1 MAGVYVFSRQFGFV
15 YANPKVPKRPQ
26 PAPAVSLQPVTFNF
40 IVNSTIEAGRTPAQ
54 HHRMN
59 RKEEVLQDVVIK
71 FAGDSGDGMQLTG
84 SQFTNN
90 TALMGIDLATF
101 PDFPAEIRAPQGT
114 LPGVSGYQLRFSSD
128 QVFTPG
134 DECDVLV
141 AMNAAALK
149 ANLKGLKKGGKI
161 IANTDGFDTKN
172 LRLANYPESVNPLED
187 DSLANY
193 TVIKMDVTKMT
204 REALKDFTMGTKEK
218 DRAKNMFVLGFLYW
232 MYNRNM
238 ESTLQFFKDKFGKK
252 PEIFES
258 NVKVLQAGYHFGDT
272 TETFTTTYRVE
283 KAKMPAGVYRSVMG
297 NQALAYGLIA
307 AARKSGLPLF
317 LGSYPITPASDILHE
332 LSRHKSFGVRTFQ
345 AEDEIAAI
353 TSAIGAAYG
362 GALGVT
368 TTSGPGMALKAEA
381 MGLAAMLEIPLLIC
395 NIQRGGPS
403 TGLPTKTEQS
413 DLLQAYYGRN
423 GECPMPV
430 VSAST
435 PSDCFDAVYE
445 AVRIAVQHM
454 TPVIFLSDGY
464 IANGAEPWKFPKS
477 ADLAPIEVKFKTEL
491 GPEETT
497 FQPYLRDEKLVR
509 PWAIPG
515 TPGLEHRVGGLEK
528 QNITGNVSY
537 DPENHQLMVKIREEK
552 VARIADH
559 IAPQTLDSGP
569 EKGDMLVLG
578 WGSTYGA
585 IKSAAAEL
593 QKEGY
598 AVSHAHLRH
607 LRPFPAN
614 LGEILRSFKHV
625 LIPEINNGQLIRII
639 RDQYL
644 VNAVGYNKV
653 MGVPITRTEL
663 VMKIRELLGSNN

>member
-1 MAGVYVFSRQFGFV
+1 
-15 YANPKVPKRPQ
+15 
-26 PAPAVSLQPVTFNF
+26 
-40 IVNSTIEAGRTPAQ
+40 
-54 HHRMN
+54 MN
-59 RKEEVLQDVVIK
+59 RKEEILQDVVIK

-90 TALMGIDLATF
+90 TALLGIDLATF

-128 QVFTPG
+128 KVFTPG

-149 ANLKGLKKGGKI
+149 ANLKSLKKGGKI
-161 IANTDGFDTKN
+161 IVNLEGFDSKN
-172 LRLANYPESVNPLED
+172 LRLAAYPEGVNPLED
-187 DSLANY
+187 SSLDNY
-193 TVIKMDVTKMT
+193 SVIRIDVTKMT
-204 REALKDFTMGTKEK
+204 REALKEITMGTKEK

-232 MYNRNM
+232 MYNRDM
-238 ESTLQFFKDKFGKK
+238 DYTIQFLKDKFGKK
-252 PEIFES
+252 PEILDS
-258 NVKVLQAGYHFGDT
+258 NVKALQAGYHYGDT

-283 KAKMPAGVYRSVMG
+283 KAKMAPGVYRSIMG

-307 AARKSGLPLF
+307 ASKKSGLPLF

-345 AEDEIAAI
+345 AEDEIAGVTA
-353 TSAIGAAYG
+353 AIGAAYG
-362 GALGVT
+362 GSLGVT

-381 MGLAAMLEIPLLIC
+381 MGLAVMLEIPLLIC
-395 NIQRGGPS
+395 DIQRGGPS

-430 VSAST
+430 ISAST

-477 ADLAPIEVKFKTEL
+477 EDLPPIEIKFKTEL
-491 GPEETT
+491 AEGEEK

-515 TPGLEHRVGGLEK
+515 TPGLEHRIGGLEK

-537 DPENHQLMVKIREEK
+537 DPENHQLMVKIREDK
-552 VARIADH
+552 IAKIADH
-559 IAPQTLDSGP
+559 IPLQKLDSGP
-569 EKGDMLVLG
+569 EKGDLLLLG

-585 IKSAAAEL
+585 IKSAVMEL
-593 QKEGY
+593 QQEGF
-598 AVSHAHLRH
+598 AVSHAHLRYV
-607 LRPFPAN
+607 RPFPAN
-614 LGEILRSFKHV
+614 LGEILKKFKQV
-625 LIPEINNGQLIRII
+625 LIPELNNGQLIKII
-639 RDQYL
+639 RDQFFID
-644 VNAVGYNKV
+644 AKGYQKV
-653 MGVPITRTEL
+653 MGVPFTKTEL
-663 VMKIRELLGSNN
+663 VAKLREMLGASN

>member
-1 MAGVYVFSRQFGFV
+1 
-15 YANPKVPKRPQ
+15 
-26 PAPAVSLQPVTFNF
+26 
-40 IVNSTIEAGRTPAQ
+40 
-54 HHRMN
+54 MN

-90 TALMGIDLATF
+90 TALLGIDLATF

-128 QVFTPG
+128 KVFTPG

-149 ANLKGLKKGGKI
+149 SNLKGLKKGGKI
-161 IANTDGFDTKN
+161 IANTEGFDSKN
-172 LRLANYPESVNPLED
+172 LRLANYPDGVNPLED
-187 DSLANY
+187 SSLDNY

-204 REALKDFTMGTKEK
+204 REALKDITLGTKEK

-232 MYNRNM
+232 MYNRDM
-238 ESTLQFFKDKFGKK
+238 ESTIKFLKDKFGKK
-252 PEIFES
+252 PEILES
-258 NVKVLQAGYHFGDT
+258 NIKALQAGFNFGDT

-283 KAKMPAGVYRSVMG
+283 KAKMAPGVYRSIMG

-307 AARKSGLPLF
+307 ASQKSGLSLF

-332 LSRHKSFGVRTFQ
+332 LSRHKAFGVRTFQ
-345 AEDEIAAI
+345 AEDEIAGI
-353 TSAIGAAYG
+353 TSAIGASYG
-362 GALGVT
+362 GSLGIT

-381 MGLAAMLEIPLLIC
+381 MGLAVMLEIPLLIVDV
-395 NIQRGGPS
+395 QRGGPS

-423 GECPMPV
+423 GECPMPIIA
-430 VSAST
+430 AST

-445 AVRIAVQHM
+445 AIRIAVNHM

-477 ADLAPIEVKFKTEL
+477 EDLPAIEVKFKTEL
-491 GPEETT
+491 GHGEDK

-515 TPGLEHRVGGLEK
+515 TPGLEHRIGGLEK

-552 VARIADH
+552 VEKIADH
-559 IAPQTLDSGP
+559 VPLQRLDSGP
-569 EKGDMLVLG
+569 EKGELLILG

-585 IKSAAAEL
+585 IKSAVAEL
-593 QKEGY
+593 QHEGY

-607 LRPFPAN
+607 LRPFPKN
-614 LGEILRSFKHV
+614 LGEILKNFRQV
-625 LIPEINNGQLIRII
+625 LIPEINNGQLIKII
-639 RDQYL
+639 RDKYF
-644 VNAVGYNKV
+644 VDAKGYQKI
-653 MGVPITRTEL
+653 MGIPITKTEL
-663 VMKIRELLGSNN
+663 AMKIREMLGGNN